1 MDYSF
6 IDNEVN
12 QAGYIFKNGHE
23 FSSLQSHKIEID
35 NKIFVWNGT
44 MKADASYHFQLFFLQ
59 FLSLTRFQI
68 RNWPSVGT
76 LMEL

>member
-23 FSSLQSHKIEID
+23 FSSLQGHKIEID

-44 MKADASYHFQLFFLQ
+44 IKADASYRFWLFFPQ
-59 FLSLTRFQI
+59 FLRLTRFQI

>member
-23 FSSLQSHKIEID
+23 FSSLQGHKIEID
-35 NKIFVWNGT
+35 NKIFV
-44 MKADASYHFQLFFLQ
+44 
-59 FLSLTRFQI
+59 
-68 RNWPSVGT
+68 
-76 LMEL
+76 